1 MVQPVFCIVDTGSC
15 FILAL
20 ALFLGRAVIGD
31 FPMFDS
37 GYCDLTRTLLSF
49 YNLKKMLQYSF
60 MSAAKYC
67 IQFQETGAAHVTS
80 ALANPDVTIF
90 MWHTFIHQIQK

>member
-1 MVQPVFCIVDTGSC
+1 MCELLLGEASTLVI

-37 GYCDLTRTLLSF
+37 AYCDLTRTLLSF
-49 YNLKKMLQYSF
+49 N
-60 MSAAKYC
+60 
-67 IQFQETGAAHVTS
+67 
-80 ALANPDVTIF
+80 N
-90 MWHTFIHQIQK
+90 